1 MQVKLLLDTQY
12 NITAPICSVG
22 STTNE
27 KQFTLQDKN
36 CTIDCD
42 LPFLPEDQLSIK
54 FTNKDDFD
62 DNVVF
67 IKKIYI
73 DGIDLQHFILKGI
86 FTPIYNMDWYNK
98 QTVKPPLTYNPCTEL
113 RHNGVWKLDIK
124 KPIWKMMLDNWM
136 NDER

>member
-1 MQVKLLLDTQY
+1 MQVKLLLDTEY
-12 NITAPICSVG
+12 KKTAPTCSIG

-27 KQFTLQDKN
+27 KQFTLREKT
-36 CTIDCD
+36 CTIACD
-42 LPFLPEDQLSIK
+42 LPFLPEDQLYIK
-54 FTNKDDFD
+54 FTNKDDLD
-62 DNVVF
+62 DNVIV

-98 QTVKPPLTYNPCTEL
+98 QSVKPPKTYSPCTEL
-113 RHNGVWKLDIK
+113 RHNGVWQLGIK
-124 KPIWKMMLDNWM
+124 KPIWKMMLENWM